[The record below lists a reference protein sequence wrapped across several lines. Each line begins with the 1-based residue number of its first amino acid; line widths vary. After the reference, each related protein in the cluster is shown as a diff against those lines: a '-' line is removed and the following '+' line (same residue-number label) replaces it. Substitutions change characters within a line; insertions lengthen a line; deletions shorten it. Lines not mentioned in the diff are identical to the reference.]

1 MHWSDRLATKTCH
14 FQGAFGGLPI
24 PLPLYHTPYTNT
36 ATSYARSTGTQP
48 GTASSGQLEITERIC
63 RVVPAYAMVCRLPAS
78 FFSISLSISLSTR
91 SGISRLTPTLYPRVC
106 WISCLSPPPSSTR
119 FFLLLLSLLPFN
131 RPLGMGPGTHCLV
144 RHPPLASWRSSQ
156 CVSLIP
162 PPLVR
167 TSLYYPNGFLLPE
180 NHTTPRLTP
189 PKRHR

>member
-1 MHWSDRLATKTCH
+1 MRARACLRASFAGNERHPQVPIKVPPMHWSDRLATKTCH

-91 SGISRLTPTLYPRVC
+91 SGISRLTPILYPRVAGSVVC
-106 WISCLSPPPSSTR
+106 RHHHRQPG
-119 FFLLLLSLLPFN
+119 FFFFS
-131 RPLGMGPGTHCLV
+131 
-144 RHPPLASWRSSQ
+144 LASFPSTVHWGWG
-156 CVSLIP
+156 P
-162 PPLVR
+162 A
-167 TSLYYPNGFLLPE
+167 
-180 NHTTPRLTP
+180 LTAL
-189 PKRHR
+189 